1 MKNLIDTIFSP
12 VLLFLN
18 SISDSLRS
26 LSVPLARPLDFGK
39 YLGHFTFLGPV
50 WITFIT
56 TVCTLGFIYFLVYF
70 IVNNMGLF
78 QKLKNFIH
86 WW

>member
-1 MKNLIDTIFSP
+1 MRNLIDTIFSP
-12 VLLFLN
+12 VVTFLG

-26 LSVPLARPLDFGK
+26 LSVPVARPLDFGK
-39 YLGHFTFLGPV
+39 YLGHFAFLGPA

-56 TVCTLGFIYFLVYF
+56 TVCTLGFIYFLIFFVMSN
-70 IVNNMGLF
+70 IGLF
-78 QKLKNFIH
+78 RKFKDMIK

>member
-12 VLLFLN
+12 VLLFLS
-18 SISDSLRS
+18 SIADSLRS

-39 YLGHFTFLGPV
+39 YLGQFSFMGPV

-56 TVCTLGFIYFLVYF
+56 TICTLAFIYFIVYLV
-70 IVNNMGLF
+70 VNNMGLF
-78 QKLKNFIH
+78 QKFKDFIK

>member
-12 VLLFLN
+12 VLVFLTT
-18 SISDSLRS
+18 IADALRS
-26 LSVPLARPLDFGK
+26 LSVPVARPLDFGK
-39 YLGHFTFLGPV
+39 YFGYFSFLGPI

-56 TVCTLGFIYFLVYF
+56 TACTLAFIYFIVYLVT
-70 IVNNMGLF
+70 NNMGLF
-78 QKLKNFIH
+78 LKFKEFIK